1 MDKIEKLYEGKA
13 KIVYSTADP
22 ELVIQHFKDDATAFD
37 GVKKGQ
43 ISGKGVANNLI
54 SCYLFELL
62 EKNGIATHFIKKLSE
77 NEMLV
82 RKVQIIPV
90 ELVVRNVAAG
100 SLCKRYGIPEGQI
113 FSESIVECYYK
124 NDAFHDPLMNDEHVV
139 RFNLATAD
147 ELRHIKTTAVR
158 INTILQR
165 FFDSVSIRL
174 VDFKLEF
181 GRFKESL
188 ILADEISPDTCRF
201 WEKGTNRK
209 LDKDRFR
216 FDLGDVEGAY
226 AEMLKRITGEHS

>member
-1 MDKIEKLYEGKA
+1 MNKIEKLYEGKA

-37 GVKKGQ
+37 GIKKGQ

-62 EKNGIATHFIKKLSE
+62 EKNGIPTHFVKKLSE

-100 SLCKRYGIPEGQI
+100 SLCKRYGVPEGKV
-113 FSESIVECYYK
+113 FAEPIVECYYK
-124 NDAFHDPLMNDEHVV
+124 NDAFHDPLMNDEHVL
-139 RFNLATAD
+139 RFNLATAA
-147 ELRHIKTTAVR
+147 ELAGIKATAVK
-158 INTILQR
+158 INTLLQKY
-165 FFDSVSIRL
+165 FDSVGVTL

-181 GRFKESL
+181 GRCQNAVL
-188 ILADEISPDTCRF
+188 LADEISPDTCRF

-226 AEMLKRITGEHS
+226 AEMLKRITGADS